1 MILMWDCFRYQM
13 GDIHSWLI
21 LFFWYLDYD
30 DFDDEA
36 GTGDHKIG
44 VEVPIFCSILN
55 TLFSR

>member
-1 MILMWDCFRYQM
+1 MWDCFRYQM